1 MLDHGL
7 IHLPSR
13 PASLWLDVRAVHI
26 MATSSWPVPLLRAGG
41 RSGLPEVPWSKR
53 CRPLAPAGGPLGQ
66 GYPSP
71 EPCSQDR
78 QYGTPP
84 RDWLYRGV
92 VAPWR
97 AKAGSESV
105 LQRCLR
111 SALRGCP
118 PAGVDQGHLWPAG
131 AGQGD
136 TWPAGVGQGRPSLA
150 GGDQGHPLPAGV
162 GQGRPWP
169 SGRFSPW
176 GIGPLCGD
184 RGV

>member
-1 MLDHGL
+1 M
-7 IHLPSR
+7 PSKAGEPLAR
-13 PASLWLDVRAVHI
+13 RESGPYNHE
-26 MATSSWPVPLLRAGG
+26 ATSSWPVPLLRAGG
-41 RSGLPEVPWSKR
+41 RPGSPEVPWSKK
-53 CRPLAPAGGPLGQ
+53 CRPLGQ
-66 GYPSP
+66 GYPSAGS
-71 EPCSQDR
+71 CSQDR
-78 QYGTPP
+78 QYGTTP
-84 RDWLYRGV
+84 RGWLYREV
-92 VAPWR
+92 AAPWR

-118 PAGVDQGHLWPAG
+118 PAGAGQGHTWPAGAGQGDTWPAG

-176 GIGPLCGD
+176 GFGPLCGD